1 MADMYAIIENLCNE
15 RNISIAQMC
24 RDTGLRQSIFSDMKH
39 GRTKNL
45 SAKNISILAN
55 YFGVSMDVFT
65 GQRNLGDII
74 HDIAHTVAV
83 EGIKNPAPNTEQEVL
98 DGKVLE
104 LMHKHSLG
112 TQSAII
118 EFLSR
123 MASNEENG

>member
-83 EGIKNPAPNTEQEVL
+83 EGIKTPAPKTEREVIISEIMA
-98 DGKVLE
+98 VVE
-104 LMHKHSLG
+104 SL
-112 TQSAII
+112 SFEDLKSFHRLIVK
-118 EFLSR
+118 
-123 MASNEENG
+123 

>member
-1 MADMYAIIENLCNE
+1 MADMYAIIENMCND

-24 RDTGLRQSIFSDMKH
+24 RDTGLRQSVFSELKH

-83 EGIKNPAPNTEQEVL
+83 EGIKTPAPKTER
-98 DGKVLE
+98 E
-104 LMHKHSLG
+104 L
-112 TQSAII
+112 II
-118 EFLSR
+118 SEIMAFVDTLSDEDLKSFHR
-123 MASNEENG
+123 LIVK

>member
-1 MADMYAIIENLCNE
+1 MADMYTIIENLCNE

-24 RDTGLRQSIFSDMKH
+24 RDTGLRQSVFSELKH

-83 EGIKNPAPNTEQEVL
+83 EGIKNPPVPMTERE
-98 DGKVLE
+98 
-104 LMHKHSLG
+104 M
-112 TQSAII
+112 II
-118 EFLSR
+118 DDIIKFVETLSDEDLKSFHR
-123 MASNEENG
+123 LIVK